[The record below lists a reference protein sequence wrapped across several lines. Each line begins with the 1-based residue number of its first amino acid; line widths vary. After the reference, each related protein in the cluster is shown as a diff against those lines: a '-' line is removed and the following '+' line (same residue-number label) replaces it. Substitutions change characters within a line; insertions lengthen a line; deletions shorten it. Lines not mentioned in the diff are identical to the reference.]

1 MLYSLA
7 PHQQQLPVS
16 VVIVNYN
23 KAAYTRLCLEGILA
37 MPFVPAQI
45 IAMDN
50 GSADGTR
57 EFLTDEL
64 PGLAADAGAACECVL
79 NETNVG
85 ACTARNQGL
94 ERVTQPYVIFIDN
107 DVAVRSANW
116 LTILLRTLE
125 SAEDIGFVGPKLLY
139 PFAPHDIQCAGVGI
153 SRSGRVQY
161 RGRAADRSAPE
172 FNEPREV
179 QCLISACWLMRKA
192 VVDEVG
198 NLDEVFNP
206 AQYEDFDLCYRA
218 RERGRR
224 VLYEPRAEMYH
235 YESVTTAGSQD
246 VNYKYVT
253 IKNGLKFKKRWRH
266 MFEGEAGPEEVECVW
281 AKRETR
287 PFEVTGV
294 PEVVEED

>member
-1 MLYSLA
+1 MLYNPASDR
-7 PHQQQLPVS
+7 QQLPVS

-23 KAAYTRLCLEGILA
+23 KATYTRLCLEGMLA

-64 PGLAADAGAACECVL
+64 PALARDAGAACECVL

-94 ERVTQPYVIFIDN
+94 ERVTQPYVLFIDN
-107 DVAVRSANW
+107 DVAVRSPNW
-116 LTILLRTLE
+116 LAILKETLE
-125 SAEDIGFVGPKLLY
+125 SADDIGFVGPKLLY
-139 PFAPHDIQCAGVGI
+139 PFAPYDIQCAGVGI
-153 SRSGRVQY
+153 SRTGRVQY
-161 RGRAADRSAPE
+161 RGRGAALDTPE
-172 FNEPREV
+172 FGEPREV
-179 QCLISACWLMRKA
+179 QCLISACWLMRTA
-192 VVDEVG
+192 VVEQVG

-218 RERGRR
+218 RERGWR
-224 VLYEPRAEMYH
+224 VLYEPRVSMYH
-235 YESVTTAGSQD
+235 YESVTTAGSQG

-253 IKNGLKFKKRWRH
+253 IKNGIEFKKRWRH
-266 MFEGEAGPEEVECVW
+266 MFEAEAGPEDAECGW
-281 AKRETR
+281 AKQETR
-287 PFEVTGV
+287 PFELTGV
-294 PEVVEED
+294 PEVVG